1 MEAIYEYRKALQK
14 RFQGGLTNGSILQKD
29 LDNEVDSM
37 LADAEVDKDGNPT
50 AIPLATEALK
60 ARIKKRGNKLH
71 MDSLYLR
78 DNAFQINP
86 PKDGE
91 AEEIYEECVKSK
103 ARKPKKAFTS
113 SQQDASTSFQQEADT
128 WSRQE
133 ASTSYQQKASDQDD
147 RFLP

>member
-1 MEAIYEYRKALQK
+1 
-14 RFQGGLTNGSILQKD
+14 
-29 LDNEVDSM
+29 
-37 LADAEVDKDGNPT
+37 
-50 AIPLATEALK
+50 
-60 ARIKKRGNKLH
+60 

-78 DNAFQINP
+78 DNVFNIDK

-91 AEEIYEECVKSK
+91 AEKIYEECVKSETK
-103 ARKPKKAFTS
+103 KPKKAFTS